1 MMAKSTLA
9 DNVLVNPQN
18 SFGNPLSEANLNS
31 LYDRIRHLLTD
42 KHRKY
47 LDNIKNG
54 EGEIDPMIELEMN
67 LRLVSV
73 LAQNAVDWS
82 LRDGKVPRDVSTLL
96 SEVRQSASAIED
108 IRRKRDGIVKE
119 EEAEESVFNPLKDT
133 AYGRLKSLRPEDQ
146 EKLVS

>member
-9 DNVLVNPQN
+9 DNVLVNSQN

-96 SEVRQSASAIED
+96 SEVRQSASAIEE
-108 IRRKRDGIVKE
+108 IRRKRDGVVKE
-119 EEAEESVFNPLKDT
+119 EEAEEAVFNPLKDT
-133 AYGRLKSLRPEDQ
+133 AYGRIKSLRPTDS
-146 EKLVS
+146 EKMVS